1 MNIKTKPAT
10 FKELPISLRPNLLG
24 RRRPPR
30 SALSGAASLASA
42 ASLRVL
48 MLPFRS
54 RRPRLPEA
62 PSRLSGHEASSAFC
76 ARGAFSEIAISPFP
90 ELPLPGESLRHIF
103 QTSSKIDP
111 FCFSTL
117 FVPCARFYD
126 SVYTIF
132 RPYICICLM
141 CSPKPN
147 SWKLEGTV
155 YI

>member
-1 MNIKTKPAT
+1 MFVSGVNIKTKPAI

-24 RRRPPR
+24 RQRPPR

-90 ELPLPGESLRHIF
+90 ELPLPVESLRHIF
-103 QTSSKIDP
+103 QAPLLSN
-111 FCFSTL
+111 CFPS
-117 FVPCARFYD
+117 VGSVSPARLR
-126 SVYTIF
+126 V
-132 RPYICICLM
+132 L
-141 CSPKPN
+141 
-147 SWKLEGTV
+147 
-155 YI
+155 